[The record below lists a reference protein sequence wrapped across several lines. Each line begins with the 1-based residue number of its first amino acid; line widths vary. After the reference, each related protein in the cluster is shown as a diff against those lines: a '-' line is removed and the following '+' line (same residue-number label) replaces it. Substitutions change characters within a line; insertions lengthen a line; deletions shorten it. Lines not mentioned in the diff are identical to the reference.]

1 MQTRADEASMIGIAE
16 YISMLRRHWWLLL
29 LVPLLAAAGAYWIT
43 SVRTPTY
50 VASAI
55 LLVAPAS
62 PSDDGSLGDIS
73 GANLLAQTYSELVVS
88 PPVLEQVDARLRLP
102 ETVPEITTMVDAEA
116 LPDTQAIRISATYHD
131 SRVAADIANTT
142 SESFAVWLAQLRT
155 GINARVIL
163 ATRAQP
169 PQEPSGLS
177 AELNAL
183 LALFLGFAL
192 AATGVVVFERTRERG
207 QLPEDVG
214 PQVGLPVLAAVPQ
227 SQGDSSVDIL
237 AAPRSATSDAIRRLC
252 INLQLAAGGR
262 GVGALAIGGPGTNEG
277 GSLVAA
283 NLAVAFAQAGR
294 TVVLV
299 DGNLRSPR
307 QHELFSIESGQG
319 LSNLLVDS
327 DLRLEDVLLTGPVP
341 GLGLLLPGPVLS
353 SPAELV
359 APGRPMSHSREILI
373 VEDPLELLNA
383 QQIKKII
390 ADIKAVCDVIVIDTP
405 ALFSSPDAMLFLAS
419 ADTAAIVVAAG
430 RTLEDDLQ
438 AILTNPDVKS
448 SGVQV
453 LGVVLHGLNREHAAN
468 GVVRS
473 PQQAG

>member
-55 LLVAPAS
+55 LLVVPAS
-62 PSDDGSLGDIS
+62 PLDDGSLGDVS
-73 GANLLAQTYSELVVS
+73 GANLLAQTYSELVAS

-102 ETVPEITTMVDAEA
+102 ETVSEIATMVDAEA
-116 LPDTQAIRISATYHD
+116 LSDTQAIRISATYHD

-177 AELNAL
+177 AEFNAL

-214 PQVGLPVLAAVPQ
+214 P
-227 SQGDSSVDIL
+227 
-237 AAPRSATSDAIRRLC
+237 
-252 INLQLAAGGR
+252 
-262 GVGALAIGGPGTNEG
+262 
-277 GSLVAA
+277 
-283 NLAVAFAQAGR
+283 
-294 TVVLV
+294 
-299 DGNLRSPR
+299 
-307 QHELFSIESGQG
+307 
-319 LSNLLVDS
+319 
-327 DLRLEDVLLTGPVP
+327 
-341 GLGLLLPGPVLS
+341 
-353 SPAELV
+353 
-359 APGRPMSHSREILI
+359 
-373 VEDPLELLNA
+373 
-383 QQIKKII
+383 
-390 ADIKAVCDVIVIDTP
+390 
-405 ALFSSPDAMLFLAS
+405 
-419 ADTAAIVVAAG
+419 
-430 RTLEDDLQ
+430 
-438 AILTNPDVKS
+438 
-448 SGVQV
+448 
-453 LGVVLHGLNREHAAN
+453 
-468 GVVRS
+468 
-473 PQQAG
+473 